1 MQQSVVIVD
10 DHILIAQALT
20 GIIEKFKDYR
30 VLYEVANGGMLIEK
44 MKLPQNVPD
53 IVLLDITMP
62 IMDGFETAK
71 WLSLNH
77 PAILIM
83 ALSMQDEEEM
93 LIKMIRCGARGY
105 LLKNI
110 HPTELEKALGD
121 LVTKGYYYPDWMTRK
136 VMQTMSGKDIFDEG
150 TKVRLQ
156 EREVEFLHYAASE
169 LTYKEIAEKMFCSPR
184 TVESYRDSLFEK
196 LGYKTRIGLVMYA
209 LRKGIIKL

>member
-1 MQQSVVIVD
+1 MERSVVIVD

-20 GIIEKFKDYR
+20 GIIEKFRDYR
-30 VLYEVANGGMLIEK
+30 VLYEVANGQLLIEK
-44 MKLPQNVPD
+44 MRVPQNVPD

-62 IMDGFETAK
+62 VMDGFETAK

-83 ALSMQDEEEM
+83 ALSMQDEEET
-93 LIKMIRCGARGY
+93 LIKMIRSGARGY

-136 VMQTMSGKDIFDEG
+136 VMQTMSGKDIFEEEV
-150 TKVRLQ
+150 KVRLQ
-156 EREVEFLHYAASE
+156 EREIEFLHYAASE

>member
-1 MQQSVVIVD
+1 MEQSVVIVD

-44 MKLPQNVPD
+44 MKLPQNIPD

-62 IMDGFETAK
+62 VMDGFETAR

-136 VMQTMSGKDIFDEG
+136 VIQTMSGKDIFYEEA
-150 TKVRLQ
+150 KVKLQ
-156 EREVEFLHYAASE
+156 EREIEFLHYAASE

>member
-83 ALSMQDEEEM
+83 ALSMQDEEET

-121 LVTKGYYYPDWMTRK
+121 LVTRGYYYPDWMTRK
-136 VMQTMSGKDIFDEG
+136 VIQTMSGKDIFDEEA
-150 TKVRLQ
+150 KVRLQ

>member
-83 ALSMQDEEEM
+83 ALSMQDEEET

-136 VMQTMSGKDIFDEG
+136 VIQTMSGKDIFDEEA
-150 TKVRLQ
+150 KVRLQ

>member
-30 VLYEVANGGMLIEK
+30 VLYEVANGRMLIEK

-62 IMDGFETAK
+62 VMDGFETAK

-77 PAILIM
+77 PEILIM
-83 ALSMQDEEEM
+83 ALSMQDEEET

-136 VMQTMSGKDIFDEG
+136 VIQTMSGKDIFYEEA
-150 TKVRLQ
+150 KVKLQ
-156 EREVEFLHYAASE
+156 EREIEFLHYAASE

>member
-30 VLYEVANGGMLIEK
+30 VLYEVANGSMLIEK

-62 IMDGFETAK
+62 VMDGFETAK

-83 ALSMQDEEEM
+83 ALSMQDEEET

-136 VMQTMSGKDIFDEG
+136 VMQTMSGKDIFDEE